1 MPISGFNITSDDYVA
16 PSSNSPDGVIQNQE
30 FELPNVENRETSQTL
45 HRAEL
50 PETTRTYVELTQDP
64 NGVYNY
70 FLIGQENVTQMKKYL
85 ITF

>member
-1 MPISGFNITSDDYVA
+1 MPISGFNITSDDYVP

-30 FELPNVENRETSQTL
+30 FQLPNAENRETSQTL

-70 FLIGQENVTQMKKYL
+70 FI
-85 ITF
+85 I

>member
-16 PSSNSPDGVIQNQE
+16 PSPNSPDGVIQNQE

-45 HRAEL
+45 HKTEL

-64 NGVYNY
+64 NVVYNY
-70 FLIGQENVTQMKKYL
+70 FIIWQENDSMMKYL
-85 ITF
+85 RTF

>member
-16 PSSNSPDGVIQNQE
+16 PSPNSPDGVIQNQE

-64 NGVYNY
+64 NGVYNLY
-70 FLIGQENVTQMKKYL
+70 SHFIIGQENVK
-85 ITF
+85 

>member
-16 PSSNSPDGVIQNQE
+16 PSPNSPDGVIQNQE
-30 FELPNVENRETSQTL
+30 FELPNVENRETSHTL

-70 FLIGQENVTQMKKYL
+70 FIIVKKR
-85 ITF
+85 